1 MNKDVTKVEIV
12 KKDNKGEL
20 APHMEEY
27 DRYCKGFDWESASKE
42 VEWFDGK
49 YLNAAH
55 NAVDR
60 HANGPLRNKVAV
72 IHETAGGSIEKY
84 TYLDLKKS
92 TNKFAN
98 ILRKL
103 GVKKGDRVFLFL
115 PRVPEVYVAFLG
127 TLKIG
132 AIASTLFSAFG
143 QEALLDRL
151 SNSNATVVITT
162 PELKQKI
169 DQIKDNLPN
178 LTYTIVVSKKKV
190 EKEDE
195 GESSMPIVIDYNEEM
210 GLASS
215 EFQVER
221 TLPEDHAFL
230 LYTSGSTGKSKGVV
244 HAHMAIVQ
252 QHLTHK
258 LVHDIRQEDIYWCTA
273 DHGWVTGIS
282 YGILGP
288 LSNGATILQCE
299 GRFDPENWYS
309 TLEKY
314 NVTIWYTAPTAI
326 RMLMKAGDA
335 LAKKYDFSQ
344 LRHIYSVGEP
354 LNPEAIRWGM
364 KAFGMAFHD
373 TWWQTETGSI
383 LITNYP
389 CLPIKLGSMGKPFPG
404 IVAGIIDDNGKEIGA
419 DVEGNLAIRQGWPSM
434 LRTIWGDE
442 ERYKKLFKNG
452 WYITGDR
459 AKKDSD
465 GYYWYIGRADD
476 VIKTSGERVG
486 PFEVESVLVEY
497 PAIAEAA
504 VIGKPDE
511 LRGEI
516 IKAFVTL
523 RAGYVANPELEEEI
537 KKFVKQRLA
546 AHAYPREIAFVPSL
560 PKTRSGKIM
569 RRLLKAR
576 ELGLP
581 EGDISTLED

>member
-1 MNKDVTKVEIV
+1 MVITTEVATKDPKTFALPANMQ
-12 KKDNKGEL
+12 D
-20 APHMEEY
+20 Y
-27 DRYCKGFDWESASKE
+27 DSLHGNFDWKNARSEI
-42 VEWFDGK
+42 EWFDGDS
-49 YLNAAH
+49 LNAAY

-60 HANGPLRNKVAV
+60 HAKTHNRNKVAV
-72 IHETAGGSIEKY
+72 IYEAADGKIEKY
-84 TYLDLKKS
+84 TYLDLKNL

-98 ILRKL
+98 VLTKF

-115 PRVPEVYVAFLG
+115 PRIPAVYVTFLG
-127 TLKIG
+127 TLKVG

-151 SNSNATVVITT
+151 GNSKAKVVITT
-162 PELKQKI
+162 PELKPKI
-169 DQIKDNLPN
+169 DQIKDQLPD
-178 LTYTIVVSKKKV
+178 LTYIVLVSKEKLEKK
-190 EKEDE
+190 E
-195 GESSMPIVIDYNEEM
+195 GESAMPIKVDYEEEM
-210 GLASS
+210 KLASNNF
-215 EFQVER
+215 EVEK
-221 TLPEDHAFL
+221 THAEDHAFL

-244 HAHMAIVQ
+244 HAHMAILQ
-252 QHLTHK
+252 QHFTHK
-258 LVHDIRQEDIYWCTA
+258 LVHDIHPEDIYWCTA

-288 LSNGATILQCE
+288 LSNGATVLQYE
-299 GRFDPENWYS
+299 GRFDPEGWYS
-309 TLEKY
+309 TMERHQ
-314 NVTIWYTAPTAI
+314 VTIWYTAPTAI
-326 RMLMKAGDA
+326 RMLMKAGEEVV
-335 LAKKYDFSQ
+335 KKYELSH

-354 LNPEAIRWGM
+354 LNPECIRWGL
-364 KAFGMAFHD
+364 KVFNLPFHD

-383 LITNYP
+383 LISNYP
-389 CLPIKLGSMGKPFPG
+389 CMSIKLGSMGKPFPG
-404 IVAGIIDDNGKEIGA
+404 IVAAIVDDEGKELPL
-419 DVEGNLAIRQGWPSM
+419 DKEGNLAIKQGWPSM

-442 ERYKKLFKNG
+442 QRYKGLFKHG

-459 AKKDSD
+459 AIKDKD
-465 GYYWYIGRADD
+465 GYFWYVGRADD

-486 PFEVESVLVEY
+486 PFEVESVLVEH
-497 PAIAEAA
+497 PAIAEAG

-523 RAGYVANPELEEEI
+523 RAGHTPNPELEDDI

-546 AHAYPREIAFVPSL
+546 AHAYPREIAFVASL

-581 EGDISTLED
+581 EGDTSTLED